1 MKAEGTKRNLH
12 LHRERNTS
20 IRTAIQKQTKASDT
34 ETSITADRIGKGRVQ
49 LTTID
54 LLVKEDTTRRFHRD
68 IDHRQE
74 GTLLFTQI
82 RCRKKTEETVLQD
95 GMIHHDE
102 TNLHGVRILHHA
114 MRTLQDETEMVL
126 HHHLTHRGE
135 EAETRHQIQVTATRE
150 MTSTIDVINFSS
162 EINRTIKIRTRLPA
176 SAGSQR
182 MIIEKKK
189 STESIKM

>member
-1 MKAEGTKRNLH
+1 MKEEGTKRNLH
-12 LHRERNTS
+12 LHQGQNTS
-20 IRTAIQKQTKASDT
+20 IHTAIQRQTKASDM
-34 ETSITADRIGKGRVQ
+34 ETSITADQIGKGRVQ

-54 LLVKEDTTRRFHRD
+54 LLVKEDTTRRFRRD
-68 IDHRQE
+68 TDRLQE

-95 GMIHHDE
+95 GMIHHDG

-126 HHHLTHRGE
+126 HHHLTHQGE
-135 EAETRHQIQVTATRE
+135 EAAIHHQIQVTATRE

-176 SAGSQR
+176 SAGSQQTT
-182 MIIEKKK
+182 IEKRR
-189 STESIKM
+189 STASTKM